1 MSDIVAV
8 TEKIKGGGGPS
19 SIKCPMLSATN
30 YTVWAVRMKITLR
43 VHKVWEAVETEQS
56 NDEKNDMALA
66 LLFQSIPENLTL
78 QVGELETAKQVWEA
92 IKTRHIGAE
101 RVREARLQ
109 TLMAEFERMKM
120 KDSESIDD
128 FGGKLSELASKSASL
143 GATIEEAKIV
153 KKFLMSLPRKKYI
166 HIVDSLEQVLDLNTT
181 SFEDIMGRLKAY
193 EERICEE
200 EEKEDD
206 QGKLMYSNTESRSQQ
221 DQPTR
226 GYEQTNRDYNNRGR
240 GGRFSRGRGRGRYG
254 GRGDYN
260 YGGRGD
266 YNYGGRGDYNNG
278 GRGDYNRDPY
288 AGRDASRITCYRC
301 DKIGHFVANCPDLKL
316 KLQEAQEADNTE
328 TQEADE
334 LMMHEVVYLN
344 EKNVVPEKYETNR

>member
-1 MSDIVAV
+1 MINLCSSYTKLHVVSELRSIMSDIVAV
-8 TEKIKGGGGPS
+8 TEKVKGGGGPS

-43 VHKVWEAVETEQS
+43 VHKVWEAVETELS

-78 QVGELETAKQVWEA
+78 QVGELESAKQVWEA
-92 IKTRHIGAE
+92 IKTRHVGAE

-109 TLMAEFERMKM
+109 TLNSEFERLKM
-120 KDSESIDD
+120 KDNESIDD

-166 HIVDSLEQVLDLNTT
+166 HIVASLEQVLDLNST

-200 EEKEDD
+200 EEKEED
-206 QGKLMYSNTESRSQQ
+206 QGKLMYSNTENRSQQ
-221 DQPTR
+221 DQSAR
-226 GYEQTNRDYNNRGR
+226 GYEQTNRDYNNDSYRNRGR
-240 GGRFSRGRGRGRYG
+240 GGRFSRGRGRGR
-254 GRGDYN
+254 
-260 YGGRGD
+260 
-266 YNYGGRGDYNNG
+266 YGGRGDYNNG

-288 AGRDASRITCYRC
+288 AGRDASRVVCFRC
-301 DKIGHFVANCPDLKL
+301 DKIGHFVAHCPELKL
-316 KLQEAQEADNTE
+316 KLQEAQEPYLYFPRIVGSDTI
-328 TQEADE
+328 QIDE
-334 LMMHEVVYLN
+334 SI
-344 EKNVVPEKYETNR
+344 